1 MPSTRLWL
9 SAIQPKSEIQLKYA
23 LIAIIL
29 VLLSLP
35 LAAGEWTQYY
45 FRFEL
50 VDKAELQDLTK
61 IISIDN
67 VKGNW
72 VYAYANDTEWE
83 NFRQLGYKAQ
93 ILPAPS
99 TEFPALMTSSQS
111 ELRDWDVYP
120 TYDAYVAMM
129 NSFATTYPSLCQVVN
144 VGTTVNG
151 RAILVARISDNVSA
165 EEKEPEILLT
175 STIHGDEA
183 TGWMLMLRLID
194 TLLSQYPTDSRIAN
208 LVNSM
213 EIWIGPNTNPDG
225 TYYGG
230 NSTVASARRY
240 NANGIDL
247 NRNYPNYNGSLNE
260 GAIQPETQAL
270 MDFANAHNF
279 VFGVNYHGGAEVVN
293 YPWDYTYTL
302 HPDDAWFISSSLVY
316 ATNVQAD
323 GPSGYFT
330 GISSNGITNGADWY
344 VIAGGRQDWMN
355 YTRNGREV
363 TIECSNTKMP
373 AASTMPS
380 YWTYNYEAML
390 SYLEQAL
397 YGIHGTVEDVYGNPL
412 SATINISGYDN
423 TYSIVETDATHGDF
437 YRYLAPGSYSL
448 TVAVAGYDPQT
459 VPVTVTAGAAT
470 PLNVVFGELPSEI
483 SLSAG
488 WNLISFNQVPAS
500 SAVQDVFAGVSGLLQ
515 VKNETLSYIPGLAA
529 HFNTLGA
536 TSVGEGYW
544 VNMAAPAT
552 LTLDGTPVDVS
563 ANPIDLHAGWNLVAY
578 LPAEAKTVSAALAS
592 ISSYL
597 LEVDYLGANPASL
610 EPGKAYWIR
619 VSQAC
624 TLTYPE

>member
-175 STIHGDEA
+175 STIHGDET